1 MANGHGFH
9 IGLPYND
16 HDTWS
21 VLQNEALSMLC
32 PGQTTVF
39 SALRWVEQNVE
50 RKKWRK
56 VESASNDKNGGRLGL
71 PLKLGQIY
79 HGWGRIFWD
88 NPGVDTPPTPWSKP
102 VDQTW
107 QWSLGSLPHLL
118 NVTFLK
124 RGIQKILHHGPWV
137 GVHRSMFFL
146 LDTHAIFAALKI
158 ALSENIPDPIIE
170 ARLMGVSWCF
180 WSPELCF
187 GFMGVLLE
195 VSIQVSCDN
204 IPRISG
210 VSQKLVNPS
219 FWDKPILSVLFCS
232 DIRTVVVVDVL
243 HL

>member
-1 MANGHGFH
+1 MANGSGSNGGHVATMRKDIRPCFCRSHQFRAIRRRLSDDECLKGLHVYSIQHVCIIYTYILFLHVWFMANGHGFH

-107 QWSLGSLPHLL
+107 QWL
-118 NVTFLK
+118 V
-124 RGIQKILHHGPWV
+124 W
-137 GVHRSMFFL
+137 
-146 LDTHAIFAALKI
+146 AAF
-158 ALSENIPDPIIE
+158 PT
-170 ARLMGVSWCF
+170 C
-180 WSPELCF
+180 
-187 GFMGVLLE
+187 
-195 VSIQVSCDN
+195 
-204 IPRISG
+204 
-210 VSQKLVNPS
+210 
-219 FWDKPILSVLFCS
+219 
-232 DIRTVVVVDVL
+232 
-243 HL
+243 